1 MALLIDGVAV
11 VTGAGSGI
19 GRECALAYAAEGAR
33 GVVLADRNYDTALEA
48 AHESE
53 LIATHQTYKAVAVA
67 VDVSDGASVDEMV
80 KAAVRAFGRIDYSVN
95 SAGVGVQKHLPVED
109 ADAAEM
115 NRFWQVNVMGT
126 FNCVQAMTKVM
137 KEQSVATVS
146 SRGRA
151 REVGRGVILNLGS
164 CNSYIA
170 TRDIVQYTTTKHAVM
185 GLTKNAGEL
194 FFFSLPKYFE
204 HVGRL
209 TMICKSAGQRRSRH
223 PSQRH
228 LPQLGRNPHGRR
240 RNGRQPAP
248 GEDDPGHHPH
258 VAHRPA
264 GGDRRR
270 GPLHDESAVQLRDRG
285 RLDRGWWHDVAGSD
299 LLGEITK

>member
-33 GVVLADRNYDTALEA
+33 GVVLADRNYDAALEA

-53 LIATHQTYKAVAVA
+53 LVATHATYKALAVA

-80 KAAVRAFGRIDYSVN
+80 KAAVHAFGRIDYSVN
-95 SAGVGVQKHLPVED
+95 SAGVGVQKHLPVEE

-126 FNCVQAMTKVM
+126 FNCVQAMTKAM

-146 SRGRA
+146 SRGRE

-170 TRDIVQYTTTKHAVM
+170 TRDIVQYTTSKHAVM
-185 GLTKNAGEL
+185 GLTKNAALDNAPHGIR
-194 FFFSLPKYFE
+194 
-204 HVGRL
+204 VNA
-209 TMICKSAGQRRSRH
+209 IC
-223 PSQRH
+223 PSWVET
-228 LPQLGRNPHGRR
+228 PMVDAAMNGNPHLEKMI
-240 RNGRQPAP
+240 NGIVPMARIA
-248 GEDDPGHHPH
+248 
-258 VAHRPA
+258 RPEEIA
-264 GGDRRR
+264 DVVLFMTSPRSSYVTGVGWIVDGGTT
-270 GPLHDESAVQLRDRG
+270 LQVQ
-285 RLDRGWWHDVAGSD
+285 
-299 LLGEITK
+299 TC

>member
-33 GVVLADRNYDTALEA
+33 GVVLADRNYDAALEA

-53 LIATHQTYKAVAVA
+53 LVATHATYKALAVA

-80 KAAVRAFGRIDYSVN
+80 KAAVHAFGRIDYSVN
-95 SAGVGVQKHLPVED
+95 SAGVGVQKHLPVEE

-126 FNCVQAMTKVM
+126 FNCVQAMTKAM

-146 SRGRA
+146 SRGRE

-170 TRDIVQYTTTKHAVM
+170 TRDIVQYTTSKHAVM

-194 FFFSLPKYFE
+194 FFLSPPPFPGIYQYQAYQ
-204 HVGRL
+204 
-209 TMICKSAGQRRSRH
+209 KSTH
-223 PSQRH
+223 
-228 LPQLGRNPHGRR
+228 
-240 RNGRQPAP
+240 
-248 GEDDPGHHPH
+248 
-258 VAHRPA
+258 
-264 GGDRRR
+264 
-270 GPLHDESAVQLRDRG
+270 
-285 RLDRGWWHDVAGSD
+285 
-299 LLGEITK
+299 